1 MSTAI
6 QSHTSIGVDPA
17 SLQSEATLNGETT
30 LQFLD
35 LKAQFATIRDEVMG
49 AIARVMESQHFIL
62 GAEVR
67 VLEDE
72 VAALLGAKHAISC
85 ASGSDALILAML
97 AAGIGAGDE
106 VITTPFTFVATAG
119 SIARVGARPVFVDI
133 EADTFN
139 IDPNRIEA
147 AITPRTRAILPVHL
161 FGLPT
166 DLDSILSIAQKRGVA
181 VIEDAAQAIGARY
194 RDRYVGTIGIC
205 GCFSFFPS
213 KNLGGAGDGGLL
225 TTENLELAD
234 RLRLLRVHGSSQKYH
249 HEILGVNSR
258 LDTLQAAIL
267 RVKLDYLPQ
276 WTRQRQLHADR
287 YRRLFGEAGL
297 SDRLRVPAVPA
308 PEFMHVYNQFSV
320 RSRER
325 DALRQF
331 LRSRRIPTEI
341 YYPVPLHLQPA
352 FAFLGYSH
360 GQFPQAELAS
370 REVIALPI
378 YPELTEPQQSSI
390 VNAISAF
397 YAVAASS

>member
-1 MSTAI
+1 
-6 QSHTSIGVDPA
+6 
-17 SLQSEATLNGETT
+17 
-30 LQFLD
+30 
-35 LKAQFATIRDEVMG
+35 
-49 AIARVMESQHFIL
+49 
-62 GAEVR
+62 
-67 VLEDE
+67 
-72 VAALLGAKHAISC
+72 
-85 ASGSDALILAML
+85 ML
-97 AAGIGAGDE
+97 AAGIGPGDE

>member
-1 MSTAI
+1 VSTAI

-378 YPELTEPQQSSI
+378 YPELTEPQQRSI

>member
-1 MSTAI
+1 
-6 QSHTSIGVDPA
+6 
-17 SLQSEATLNGETT
+17 
-30 LQFLD
+30 
-35 LKAQFATIRDEVMG
+35 
-49 AIARVMESQHFIL
+49 MESQHFIL

-133 EADTFN
+133 EADSFN

-166 DLDSILSIAQKRGVA
+166 DLDSILSIAQKRGLA

-225 TTENLELAD
+225 TTENLELAE

-360 GQFPQAELAS
+360 GQFPQA
-370 REVIALPI
+370 
-378 YPELTEPQQSSI
+378 
-390 VNAISAF
+390 
-397 YAVAASS
+397 